1 MCLIHFWLCLRKLR
15 LWSSSLIEGRKPKV
29 YVSKHIA
36 QKVGRRIEYSGHKG
50 LLNKSCEEFL
60 MGALRDHKSLSR
72 KEIDELLWKLL
83 PDLLDEKQKKSKIT
97 NLLTK
102 LRSQGKIKNESQG
115 PNSDWYIN

>member
-1 MCLIHFWLCLRKLR
+1 MYLIHFWLCLLQLR

-50 LLNKSCEEFL
+50 LLNKSC
-60 MGALRDHKSLSR
+60 
-72 KEIDELLWKLL
+72 DELLWKLL

>member
-1 MCLIHFWLCLRKLR
+1 M
-15 LWSSSLIEGRKPKV
+15 WSSSLIEGRKPKV

-36 QKVGRRIEYSGHKG
+36 QKVGRRIEYSVHKG
-50 LLNKSCEEFL
+50 LLNKSCE
-60 MGALRDHKSLSR
+60 
-72 KEIDELLWKLL
+72 ELLWKLL

>member
-1 MCLIHFWLCLRKLR
+1 
-15 LWSSSLIEGRKPKV
+15 
-29 YVSKHIA
+29 
-36 QKVGRRIEYSGHKG
+36 
-50 LLNKSCEEFL
+50 